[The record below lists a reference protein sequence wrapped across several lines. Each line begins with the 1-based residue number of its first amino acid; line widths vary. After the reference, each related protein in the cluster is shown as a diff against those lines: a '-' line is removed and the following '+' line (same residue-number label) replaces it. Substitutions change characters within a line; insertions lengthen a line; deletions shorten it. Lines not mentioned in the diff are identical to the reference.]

1 MTTKPP
7 KSGSNIKNSR
17 DSGTGSRLKNNNFK
31 TIPKLNSESKKKTKN
46 RQLESAFDS
55 LDPETQEKIDAIA
68 AMNVRLVDMARSY
81 FDEVIVEAT
90 KEAQVAFAALIP
102 VLAIDYRERIRAV
115 EKATGIPSPRLENII
130 SSVDRANSVGEEG
143 NTDGDLLNFTDSNVG
158 NKVLNH
164 IRDGLQLEEDAP
176 KNMNITSLLD
186 SKSSLSSELEALA
199 AHAVAWPIL
208 NSSACMSC
216 LFALRQDSLQAY
228 VHCFPTNID
237 SDSLR
242 AYLAFKNSVN
252 NGGGDELLVA
262 EIGKYDFLC
271 AEDASLWNLFI
282 ENYELWDIYSSIHES

>member
-1 MTTKPP
+1 MNNNKVKRSSHTNTKPKP
-7 KSGSNIKNSR
+7 G
-17 DSGTGSRLKNNNFK
+17 
-31 TIPKLNSESKKKTKN
+31 SKK
-46 RQLESAFDS
+46 QQQFESAFDS

-81 FDEVIVEAT
+81 FDEVIVKAT

-102 VLAIDYRERIRAV
+102 VLAIDYRERIQAV
-115 EKATGIPSPRLENII
+115 SKTTGISSPVLENII
-130 SSVDRANSVGEEG
+130 SGVDQANSNGEEG
-143 NTDGDLLNFTDSNVG
+143 NTNGDLLNFTNSNVG

-164 IRDGLQLEEDAP
+164 IRDGLQSESEKVP
-176 KNMNITSLLD
+176 GKMNITSLFD

-216 LFALRQDSLQAY
+216 LFALRQDKLQAY
-228 VHCFPTNID
+228 VHCFPTNTD

-252 NGGGDELLVA
+252 NGGGDKLLVA